1 MKLYWVEKGLAGR
14 MMILYCASFFVL
26 DLHHCAF
33 TDVYTKN
40 VFIVETLRN
49 RKRQVLEEEQE
60 LSEEDYKR
68 EKSLD
73 DGLPEMIKLA
83 EDTTG

>member
-1 MKLYWVEKGLAGR
+1 M
-14 MMILYCASFFVL
+14 F
-26 DLHHCAF
+26 
-33 TDVYTKN
+33 YTKN

-73 DGLPEMIKLA
+73 DGLPKMIKLA